1 MGWLKPLP
9 GRQVCHFLA
18 IWFHSMFAGSIDE
31 DYSVYHSIV
40 NLVACERLCRY
51 KDVQ

>member
-1 MGWLKPLP
+1 M
-9 GRQVCHFLA
+9 
-18 IWFHSMFAGSIDE
+18 DE
-31 DYSVYHSIV
+31 DHRIV